1 MYHGFVFQK
10 YLPHKSFN
18 TLGFAV
24 SDDLVHQD
32 GAQTQLLLV
41 ASDDD
46 GEFTFDTISI
56 ADDSDH
62 ADGFLIPVAVFRTH
76 DKCHFPVVINL
87 GKPGHLCMT
96 DIIHAAEKP

>member
-56 ADDSDH
+56 ADDSNYTDSL
-62 ADGFLIPVAVFRTH
+62 FIPVSIFLTH
-76 DKCHFPVVINL
+76 DKCHFPVVIDL
-87 GKPGHLCMT
+87 REPRHLCVT
-96 DIIHAAEKP
+96 DIIHTAEET